1 MYLSRLHS
9 LGPGH
14 MSRMRWLRHCRGMSQ
29 AQLADAVR
37 TSRQTIRSIELER
50 STPSVNLALAI
61 ARALGSTV
69 EDLFSPL

>member
-1 MYLSRLHS
+1 MYLSRAYV
-9 LGPGH
+9 LGPGR

-29 AQLADAVR
+29 AQLAAAVH

-69 EDLFSPL
+69 EDLFAPS

>member
-1 MYLSRLHS
+1 MFLSHHYS
-9 LGPGH
+9 LRPGR

-29 AQLADAVR
+29 ADLAKVVR
-37 TSRQTIRSIELER
+37 ASRQTIRSIELER

-61 ARALGSTV
+61 ARALGTTV